1 MKNYSNFAT
10 PLLIMYMKFSALTAI
25 SPVDGR
31 YRNKAESLAAYFSEY
46 ALIKYRVQVEIEYF
60 ITLSEFLPGL
70 QALATIENK
79 EALRNIYR
87 DFSVEDATRIKEIES
102 VTNHDVKAVEY
113 FIKEKFDLLSLQEYK
128 EFIHFGLTSQDINN
142 TSVPLS
148 IKDALNEVYFPSLD
162 EVIGM
167 LKQYAEEWSDVSMLA
182 KTHGQPASPTR
193 LGKEVM
199 VFVYRL
205 EQQVKLL
212 KSTPIS
218 AKFGGA
224 TGNFNAHH
232 VAYPE
237 YDWRAFGNKFVN
249 EVLGLSREE
258 WTTQISNYDNLAAI
272 FDGMK
277 RIDTILI
284 DLCRDF
290 WQYVSMEYF
299 KQKIKAG
306 EVGSSAMPHKV
317 NPIDFENA
325 EGNLGMANAILTH
338 LAMKLPISRLQRDL
352 TDSTVLRNVGV
363 PMAHIEI
370 AFKSLTK
377 GLGKLLLNESAL
389 YRDLDN
395 CWAVVAE
402 GIQTILRREGYP
414 KPYEALK
421 ALTRTNEGITAESIS
436 NFIDTL
442 QVSEA
447 VKAELKAIT
456 PHNYTGI

>member
-1 MKNYSNFAT
+1 M
-10 PLLIMYMKFSALTAI
+10 IFSTLTAI

-31 YRNKAESLAAYFSEY
+31 YRNKAENLAAYFSEY

-60 ITLSEFLPGL
+60 ITLSEFLPQL
-70 QALATIENK
+70 RALATGENK
-79 EALRNIYR
+79 EALRKIYR
-87 DFSVEDATRIKEIES
+87 EFSVEDATRIKEIES

-148 IKDALNEVYFPSLD
+148 IKDALNEVYFPGLQ
-162 EVIGM
+162 EVIDM
-167 LKQYAEEWSDVSMLA
+167 LKKYAEDWADVPLLA

-212 KSTPIS
+212 KATPVS

-232 VAYPE
+232 VAFPE
-237 YDWRAFGNKFVN
+237 YDWKAFGNKFVN

-258 WTTQISNYDNLAAI
+258 WTTQISNYDNMAAI

-338 LAMKLPISRLQRDL
+338 LATKLPISRLQRDL

-363 PMAHIEI
+363 PMAHVEI

-377 GLGKLLLNESAL
+377 GLGKLLLNEKAL

-442 QVSEA
+442 QVSDA

>member
-1 MKNYSNFAT
+1 MV
-10 PLLIMYMKFSALTAI
+10 FSTLTAI

-31 YRNKAESLAAYFSEY
+31 YRNKAENLAAYFSEY

-60 ITLSEFLPGL
+60 ITLAEYLPQL
-70 QALATIENK
+70 NNLATVENK
-79 EALRNIYR
+79 EALRKIYKE
-87 DFSVEDATRIKEIES
+87 FSLEDATRIKEIES

-113 FIKEKFDLLSLQEYK
+113 FIKEKFDLLALQDYK

-148 IKDALNEVYFPSLD
+148 IKDALNEVYYPGIQ
-162 EVIGM
+162 EVIDM
-167 LKQYAEEWSDVSMLA
+167 LKKYAEEWSNVSMLA

-193 LGKEVM
+193 LGKEIM

-205 EQQVKLL
+205 EQQVALL
-212 KSTPIS
+212 KAIPVS

-232 VAYPE
+232 VAYPQ

-272 FDGMK
+272 FDGLK
-277 RIDTILI
+277 RVNTILI
-284 DLCRDF
+284 DLNRDF
-290 WQYVSMEYF
+290 WQYISMEYF

-325 EGNLGMANAILTH
+325 EGNLGMANAILEH
-338 LAMKLPISRLQRDL
+338 LATKLPISRLQRDL

-363 PMAHIEI
+363 PLAHIEI

-377 GLGKLLLNESAL
+377 GLGKLLLNENAL

-421 ALTRTNEGITAESIS
+421 ALTRTNEGITEKSIS
-436 NFIDTL
+436 DFIETL
-442 QVSEA
+442 QVSDA

>member
-1 MKNYSNFAT
+1 M
-10 PLLIMYMKFSALTAI
+10 FSTLTAI

-31 YRNKAESLAAYFSEY
+31 YRGKTEVFAAYFSEF

-60 ITLSEFLPGL
+60 ITLSSVIPQLNGL
-70 QALATIENK
+70 DSDAMK
-79 EALRNIYR
+79 ESLRDVYR
-87 DFSVEDATRIKEIES
+87 AFSVEDAARIKEIEA

-113 FIKEKFDLLSLQEYK
+113 FIKEKFDLLGLESYK

-148 IKDALNEVYFPSLD
+148 MKDALEEVYYPSLD
-162 EVIGM
+162 KVITL
-167 LKQYAEEWSDVSMLA
+167 LKKYADEWTAIPMLA

-205 EQQVKLL
+205 EQQLGQL
-212 KSTPIS
+212 KQIPIS

-232 VAYPE
+232 VAYPTQ
-237 YDWRAFGNKFVN
+237 DWKAFGNHFVN
-249 EVLGLSREE
+249 DVLGLSRED
-258 WTTQISNYDNLAAI
+258 WTTQISNYDNMASI
-272 FDGMK
+272 FDAMK
-277 RIDTILI
+277 RINTILI
-284 DLCRDF
+284 DLNRDF
-290 WQYVSMEYF
+290 WQYISMEYF

-325 EGNLGMANAILTH
+325 EGNLGMANAILEH
-338 LAMKLPISRLQRDL
+338 LAIKLPISRLQRDL

-370 AFKSLTK
+370 AFQSLTK
-377 GLGKLLLNESAL
+377 GLGKLLLNEHIL
-389 YRDLDN
+389 FRDLDN

-421 ALTRTNEGITAESIS
+421 ELTRTNSGITEDSIRD
-436 NFIDTL
+436 FIDTL
-442 QVSEA
+442 NVSDA
-447 VKAELKAIT
+447 VKAELKAVT
-456 PHNYTGI
+456 PHNYTGV

>member
-1 MKNYSNFAT
+1 M
-10 PLLIMYMKFSALTAI
+10 IFSTLTAI

-31 YRNKAESLAAYFSEY
+31 YRNKAENLAAYFSEY

-60 ITLSEFLPGL
+60 ITLSEFLPQL
-70 QALATIENK
+70 HALATVENK
-79 EALRNIYR
+79 EALRKIYR
-87 DFSVEDATRIKEIES
+87 EFSIEDATRIKEIES

-148 IKDALNEVYFPSLD
+148 IKDALNEVYFPGLQ
-162 EVIGM
+162 EVIDM
-167 LKQYAEEWSDVSMLA
+167 LKKYAEDWADIPMLA

-212 KSTPIS
+212 KATPVS

-237 YDWRAFGNKFVN
+237 YDWKAFGNKFVN

-258 WTTQISNYDNLAAI
+258 WTTQISNYDNMAAI

-338 LAMKLPISRLQRDL
+338 LAGKLPISRLQRDL

-377 GLGKLLLNESAL
+377 GLGKLLLNEKAL
-389 YRDLDN
+389 YQDLDN

-402 GIQTILRREGYP
+402 GIQTVLRREGYP

-442 QVSEA
+442 QVSDA

>member
-1 MKNYSNFAT
+1 MVLST
-10 PLLIMYMKFSALTAI
+10 LTAI

-31 YRNKAESLAAYFSEY
+31 YRNKVDVLSAYFSEF
-46 ALIKYRVQVEIEYF
+46 ALIKYRVRVEIEYF
-60 ITLSEFLPGL
+60 IALSGVIPQLKEL
-70 QALATIENK
+70 QSAKME
-79 EALRNIYR
+79 EALRNIYL
-87 DFSVEDATRIKEIES
+87 DFSEEDAARIKEIES

-113 FIKEKFDLLSLQEYK
+113 FIKEKFDLLSLQPYK

-148 IKDALNEVYFPSLD
+148 LKDALQEVYCPSLQQ
-162 EVIGM
+162 VIDL
-167 LKQYAEEWSDVSMLA
+167 LKNYAEEWNEVPMLA

-193 LGKEVM
+193 LGKEIM
-199 VFVYRL
+199 VFAYRL
-205 EQQVKLL
+205 EQQLALL
-212 KSTPIS
+212 RTLPVS

-237 YDWRAFGNKFVN
+237 NDWKAFGNHFVN
-249 EVLGLSREE
+249 EVLGLKREE
-258 WTTQISNYDNLAAI
+258 WTTQISNYDNLAAV
-272 FDGMK
+272 FDGLK
-277 RIDTILI
+277 RINTVLI
-284 DLCRDF
+284 DLNRDF
-290 WQYVSMEYF
+290 WQYISMEYF

-325 EGNLGMANAILTH
+325 EGNLGIANALLEH
-338 LAMKLPISRLQRDL
+338 LATKLPISRLQRDL

-363 PMAHIEI
+363 PLAHIEI

-377 GLGKLLLNESAL
+377 GLGKLLLNEQAL
-389 YRDLDN
+389 YRDLDK

-421 ALTRTNEGITAESIS
+421 ALTRTNEGITEQSIG

-442 QVSEA
+442 QVSDE
-447 VKAELKAIT
+447 VKAELKTIT